1 VFLRFLTGR
10 LLGTAPVL
18 VILSIGVFLMLHL
31 TPGDPVQIMLGQD
44 ADAGAIAALRAELGL
59 DQPLPIQYAR
69 WVANVV
75 RGDLGRSI
83 RTNQP
88 VAEAIV
94 SRLPVTIELSVLALA
109 LSLAIGL
116 PAGVVAAIKRNGNA
130 DLASTGLAL
139 AGVSLP
145 SFFLGI
151 LLILVFALWLR
162 WVPPSGYT
170 PLVQDPT
177 MNLRQMFMPALALG
191 AALAGIVARLTRSS
205 LLEVLGADYMRTA
218 RAKGLS
224 EARSVVGHGLKN
236 ALLPVV
242 TVVGLQVGALLGG
255 AILIETIFALPGI
268 GRLAVDSIFARDFP
282 MVQGV
287 VLFLAFVRVVSNL
300 VADLLYGRLDPRIS
314 YA

>member
-1 VFLRFLTGR
+1 MFLRFVSGR

-44 ADAGAIAALRAELGL
+44 ADPAAIAALRAQLGL

-69 WVANVV
+69 WVSNVV

-94 SRLPVTIELSVLALA
+94 SRLPVTFELSVLALV

-116 PAGVVAAIKRNGNA
+116 PAGIVAAIRRNSSA

-139 AGVSLP
+139 VGVSLP

-170 PLVQDPT
+170 PLGQDAF
-177 MNLRQMFMPALALG
+177 MNLKQMFMPAVALG
-191 AALAGIVARLTRSS
+191 AALAGVIARLTRSS
-205 LLEVLGADYMRTA
+205 LLEVLGTDYMRTA

-224 EARSVVGHGLKN
+224 EVGSVVGHGLKN
-236 ALLPVV
+236 AMLPVV

-282 MVQGV
+282 IVQGV
-287 VLFLAFVRVVSNL
+287 VLFLALVRVASNL
-300 VADLLYGRLDPRIS
+300 IADLLYARLDPRIS
-314 YA
+314 SA

>member
-1 VFLRFLTGR
+1 MLRFIGGR
-10 LLGTAPVL
+10 LLGTVPVI

-44 ADAGAIAALRAELGL
+44 ADPQAVAALRAELGL
-59 DQPLPIQYAR
+59 DQPLPIQYVR
-69 WVANVV
+69 WAGNALH
-75 RGDLGRSI
+75 GDLGRSI

-88 VAEAIV
+88 VTDAIV
-94 SRLPVTIELSVLALA
+94 SRLPVTLELSLVAL
-109 LSLAIGL
+109 LISLLIGL
-116 PAGVVAAIKRNGNA
+116 PAGMLAAIRRNSSL
-130 DLASTGLAL
+130 DLASTGVAL
-139 AGVSLP
+139 VGVSLP

-170 PLVQDPT
+170 PLIQDPA
-177 MNLRQMFMPALALG
+177 MNFKQMLMPAIALG
-191 AALAGIVARLTRSS
+191 AALAGIVARLMRSS

-224 EARSVVGHGLKN
+224 EPASVIGHAVQN

-282 MVQGV
+282 IVQGV
-287 VLFLAFVRVVSNL
+287 VLFLALVRVLSNL
-300 VADLLYGRLDPRIS
+300 IADLLYGRLDPRI
-314 YA
+314 AHG

>member
-1 VFLRFLTGR
+1 MLGFIGGR
-10 LLGTAPVL
+10 LLGTVPVI

-44 ADAGAIAALRAELGL
+44 ADPQAVAALRAELGL
-59 DQPLPIQYAR
+59 DQSLPIQYVR
-69 WVANVV
+69 WAGNVLH
-75 RGDLGRSI
+75 GDLGRSI

-88 VAEAIV
+88 VTDAIV
-94 SRLPVTIELSVLALA
+94 SRLPVTLELSLVAL
-109 LSLAIGL
+109 LISLVIGL
-116 PAGVVAAIKRNGNA
+116 PAGMLAAIRRNSSL
-130 DLASTGLAL
+130 DLASTGVAL
-139 AGVSLP
+139 VGVSLP

-170 PLVQDPT
+170 PLIQDPA
-177 MNLRQMFMPALALG
+177 MNLKQMLMPAIALG
-191 AALAGIVARLTRSS
+191 AALAGIVARLMRSS

-224 EARSVVGHGLKN
+224 EPASVIRHGVQN

-282 MVQGV
+282 IVQGV
-287 VLFLAFVRVVSNL
+287 VLFLALVRVLSNL
-300 VADLLYGRLDPRIS
+300 IADLLYGRLDPRI
-314 YA
+314 AHG

>member
-1 VFLRFLTGR
+1 MLRFIGGR
-10 LLGTAPVL
+10 LLGTVPVL
-18 VILSIGVFLMLHL
+18 LILSLGVFLMLHL

-44 ADAGAIAALRAELGL
+44 ADPQSIAALRSELGL
-59 DQPLPIQYAR
+59 DQPLPVQYAR
-69 WVANVV
+69 WVGNLV

-83 RTNQP
+83 RTHQP
-88 VAEAIV
+88 VMEAIV
-94 SRLPVTIELSVLALA
+94 TRLPVTIELSLVSLII
-109 LSLAIGL
+109 SLAIGL
-116 PAGVVAAIKRNGNA
+116 PSGVVAASRRNTSV
-130 DLASTGLAL
+130 DVASTGLAL

-170 PLVQDPT
+170 PFVHDPA
-177 MNLRQMFMPALALG
+177 MNLKQMFMPAVALG
-191 AALAGIVARLTRSS
+191 AALAGIVARLMRSS
-205 LLEVLGADYMRTA
+205 LLEVLDTDYMRTA

-224 EARSVVGHGLKN
+224 QQAVLLGHGLKN

-282 MVQGV
+282 IVQGV
-287 VLFLAFVRVVSNL
+287 VLFLALVRVLSNL
-300 VADLLYGRLDPRIS
+300 IADLLYGQLDPRITR
-314 YA
+314 A

>member
-1 VFLRFLTGR
+1 MLRFIGGR
-10 LLGTAPVL
+10 LLGTVPVI

-44 ADAGAIAALRAELGL
+44 ADPQAVAALRAELGL
-59 DQPLPIQYAR
+59 DQPLPIQYVR
-69 WVANVV
+69 WAGNALH
-75 RGDLGRSI
+75 GDLGRSI

-88 VAEAIV
+88 VTDAIV
-94 SRLPVTIELSVLALA
+94 SRLPVTLELSLVAL
-109 LSLAIGL
+109 LISLLIGL
-116 PAGVVAAIKRNGNA
+116 PAGLLAAIRRNSSL
-130 DLASTGLAL
+130 DLASTGVAL
-139 AGVSLP
+139 VGVSLP

-162 WVPPSGYT
+162 WLPPSGYT
-170 PLVQDPT
+170 PLIQDPA
-177 MNLRQMFMPALALG
+177 MNVKQMLMPAIALG
-191 AALAGIVARLTRSS
+191 AALAGIVARLMRSS

-224 EARSVVGHGLKN
+224 EPASVIGHAVQN

-282 MVQGV
+282 IVQGV
-287 VLFLAFVRVVSNL
+287 VLFLALVRVLSNL
-300 VADLLYGRLDPRIS
+300 IADLLYGRLDPRI
-314 YA
+314 AHG

>member
-130 DLASTGLAL
+130 DLASTGLAI

>member
-1 VFLRFLTGR
+1 MLRFIGGR
-10 LLGTAPVL
+10 LLGTLPVIL
-18 VILSIGVFLMLHL
+18 ILSIGVFLMLHL

-44 ADAGAIAALRAELGL
+44 ADPQSIAALRAELGL
-59 DQPLPIQYAR
+59 DQPLPVQYVR
-69 WVANVV
+69 WASNALH
-75 RGDLGRSI
+75 GDLGRSI

-88 VAEAIV
+88 VTDAIV
-94 SRLPVTIELSVLALA
+94 SRLPVTIELSLVAL
-109 LSLAIGL
+109 LISLVIGL
-116 PAGVVAAIKRNGNA
+116 PAGMLAAIRRNSPV
-130 DLASTGLAL
+130 DLASTGVAL
-139 AGVSLP
+139 IGVSLP

-170 PLVQDPT
+170 PLVQDPA
-177 MNLRQMFMPALALG
+177 MNLKQMVMPAVALG
-191 AALAGIVARLTRSS
+191 AALAGIVARLMRSS
-205 LLEVLGADYMRTA
+205 LLEVLGTDYMRTA

-224 EARSVVGHGLKN
+224 DQASVIRHGVRN

-282 MVQGV
+282 VVQGV
-287 VLFLAFVRVVSNL
+287 VLFLALVRILSNL
-300 VADLLYGRLDPRIS
+300 VADLLYGRLDPRI
-314 YA
+314 AHG

>member
-1 VFLRFLTGR
+1 M
-10 LLGTAPVL
+10 L
-18 VILSIGVFLMLHL
+18 VILSVGVFLMLHL

-44 ADAGAIAALRAELGL
+44 ADPQSVAAVRAELGL
-59 DQPLPIQYAR
+59 DQPLPVQYVR
-69 WVANVV
+69 WVGNVL

-83 RTNQP
+83 RTHQP
-88 VAEAIV
+88 VMEAITA
-94 SRLPVTIELSVLALA
+94 RLPVTLELSVVSLVV
-109 LSLAIGL
+109 SLAIGL
-116 PAGVVAAIKRNGNA
+116 PAGVVAATRRNTPL

-139 AGVSLP
+139 VGVSLP

-151 LLILVFALWLR
+151 LLILVFALGLR

-170 PLVQDPT
+170 PFGQDPL
-177 MNLRQMFMPALALG
+177 MNLKQMCMPALALG
-191 AALAGIVARLTRSS
+191 AALAGIVARLMRSS
-205 LLEVLGADYMRTA
+205 LLDVLSAEYMRSA

-224 EARSVVGHGLKN
+224 ESAAVVRHGLKN

-282 MVQGV
+282 IVQGV
-287 VLFLAFVRVVSNL
+287 VLFLALVRVLSNL
-300 VADLLYGRLDPRIS
+300 AADLLYGRLDPRI
-314 YA
+314 AHG

>member
-1 VFLRFLTGR
+1 MLRFIGGR
-10 LLGTAPVL
+10 LLGTVPVI

-44 ADAGAIAALRAELGL
+44 ADPQAVAALRAELGL
-59 DQPLPIQYAR
+59 DQPLPIQYVR
-69 WVANVV
+69 WAGNALQ
-75 RGDLGRSI
+75 GDLGRSI

-88 VAEAIV
+88 VTDAIV
-94 SRLPVTIELSVLALA
+94 SRLPVTLELSLVAL
-109 LSLAIGL
+109 LISLFIGL
-116 PAGVVAAIKRNGNA
+116 PAGMLAAIRRNSSL
-130 DLASTGLAL
+130 DLASTGVAL
-139 AGVSLP
+139 VGVSLP

-170 PLVQDPT
+170 PLIQDPA
-177 MNLRQMFMPALALG
+177 MNLKQMLMPAIALG
-191 AALAGIVARLTRSS
+191 AALAGIVARLMRSS

-224 EARSVVGHGLKN
+224 EPASVIRHGVQN

-282 MVQGV
+282 IVQGV
-287 VLFLAFVRVVSNL
+287 VLFLALVRVLSNL
-300 VADLLYGRLDPRIS
+300 VADLLYGRLDPRI
-314 YA
+314 AHG

>member
-1 VFLRFLTGR
+1 MLRFIGGR
-10 LLGTAPVL
+10 LLGTVPVI

-44 ADAGAIAALRAELGL
+44 ADPQAVAALRAELGL
-59 DQPLPIQYAR
+59 DQPLPIQYVR
-69 WVANVV
+69 WAGNALH
-75 RGDLGRSI
+75 GDLGRSI

-88 VAEAIV
+88 VTEAIV
-94 SRLPVTIELSVLALA
+94 SRLPVTLELSLVAL
-109 LSLAIGL
+109 LVSLLIGL
-116 PAGVVAAIKRNGNA
+116 PAGMLAAIRRNSSL
-130 DLASTGLAL
+130 DLASTGVAL
-139 AGVSLP
+139 VGVSLP

-170 PLVQDPT
+170 PLIQDPGL
-177 MNLRQMFMPALALG
+177 NLKQMLMPAIALG
-191 AALAGIVARLTRSS
+191 AALAGIVARLMRSS

-224 EARSVVGHGLKN
+224 EPASVIRHGVRN

-282 MVQGV
+282 IVQGV
-287 VLFLAFVRVVSNL
+287 VLFLALVRVLSNL
-300 VADLLYGRLDPRIS
+300 IADLLYGRLDPRI
-314 YA
+314 AHG

>member
-1 VFLRFLTGR
+1 LLRFLSRR
-10 LLGTAPVL
+10 LLGTVPVL

-44 ADAGAIAALRAELGL
+44 ASPSAIAALRAELGL
-59 DQPLPIQYAR
+59 DQPLPIQYVR
-69 WVANVV
+69 WMGNVM

-88 VAEAIV
+88 VTEAIV
-94 SRLPVTIELSVLALA
+94 SRLPVTIELSLWSLL
-109 LSLAIGL
+109 LSLVIGL
-116 PAGVVAAIKRNGNA
+116 PAGVVAATRRNSGV

-139 AGVSLP
+139 VGISLP

-170 PLVQDPT
+170 PFFEDPLQ
-177 MNLRQMFMPALALG
+177 NVKQMFMPALALG

-205 LLEVLGADYMRTA
+205 LLEVLGTDYMRTA

-224 EARSVVGHGLKN
+224 DAASVVGHGLKN

-242 TVVGLQVGALLGG
+242 TVIGLQVGALLGG

-282 MVQGV
+282 IVQGV
-287 VLFLAFVRVVSNL
+287 VLFLALVRVVANL
-300 VADLLYGRLDPRIS
+300 VADLLYARLDPRI
-314 YA
+314 ANA

>member
-1 VFLRFLTGR
+1 VLRFIGAR
-10 LLGTAPVL
+10 LLGTVPVVL
-18 VILSIGVFLMLHL
+18 ILSIGVFLMLHL

-44 ADAGAIAALRAELGL
+44 ADPQAIATLRAELGL
-59 DQPLPIQYAR
+59 DQPLAVQYVR
-69 WVANVV
+69 WASNALH
-75 RGDLGRSI
+75 GDLGRSI

-88 VAEAIV
+88 VTEAIV
-94 SRLPVTIELSVLALA
+94 SRLPVTIELSLAA
-109 LSLAIGL
+109 LVISLVIGL
-116 PAGVVAAIKRNGNA
+116 PAGMLAAIRRNSSL
-130 DLASTGLAL
+130 DLASTGVAL
-139 AGVSLP
+139 VGVSLP

-170 PLVQDPT
+170 PLIQDPA
-177 MNLRQMFMPALALG
+177 MNIRQMLMPAIALG
-191 AALAGIVARLTRSS
+191 AALAGIVARLMRSS

-224 EARSVVGHGLKN
+224 EPASLIGHGVQN

-282 MVQGV
+282 IVQGV
-287 VLFLAFVRVVSNL
+287 VLFLALVRVLSNL
-300 VADLLYGRLDPRIS
+300 IADALYGRLDPRI
-314 YA
+314 AHG

>member
-1 VFLRFLTGR
+1 M
-10 LLGTAPVL
+10 L
-18 VILSIGVFLMLHL
+18 VILSVGVFLMLHL

-44 ADAGAIAALRAELGL
+44 ADPQSVSALRAELGL
-59 DQPLPIQYAR
+59 DQPLPVQYVR
-69 WVANVV
+69 WVGNLL

-83 RTNQP
+83 RTHQP
-88 VAEAIV
+88 VMEAIT
-94 SRLPVTIELSVLALA
+94 SRLPVTLELSIVSLVV
-109 LSLAIGL
+109 SLAIGL
-116 PAGVVAAIKRNGNA
+116 PAGVVAATRRNTPL

-151 LLILVFALWLR
+151 LLILVFALGLR

-170 PLVQDPT
+170 PLGQDPL
-177 MNLRQMFMPALALG
+177 MNLKQMAMPALALG

-205 LLEVLGADYMRTA
+205 LLDVLGAEYMRSA

-224 EARSVVGHGLKN
+224 ESAAVVRHGLKN

-282 MVQGV
+282 IVQGV
-287 VLFLAFVRVVSNL
+287 VLFLALVRILSNL
-300 VADLLYGRLDPRIS
+300 LADLLYARLDPRI
-314 YA
+314 ALA

>member
-1 VFLRFLTGR
+1 VLRYVGGQ
-10 LLGTAPVL
+10 LLGTLPVL
-18 VILSIGVFLMLHL
+18 LILSVGVFLMLHL
-31 TPGDPVQIMLGQD
+31 TPGDPVDIMLGQD
-44 ADAGAIAALRAELGL
+44 ATPEARTALRAELGL

-69 WVANVV
+69 WLANVI

-83 RTNQP
+83 RTHQP
-88 VAEAIV
+88 VLEAIV
-94 SRLPVTIELSVLALA
+94 SRLPVTIELSLLALF

-116 PAGVVAAIKRNGNA
+116 PAGVLAAVRRNSSL
-130 DLASTGLAL
+130 DLASTGVAL
-139 AGVSLP
+139 VGVSLP

-170 PLVQDPT
+170 PMVQDPL
-177 MNLRQMFMPALALG
+177 MNLKQMFMPALALG
-191 AALAGIVARLTRSS
+191 AALAGIVARLMRSS
-205 LLEVLGADYMRTA
+205 LLEILGTDYMRTA
-218 RAKGLS
+218 HAKGLS
-224 EARSVVGHGLKN
+224 RQDAVVTHGLKN

-282 MVQGV
+282 IVQGV
-287 VLFLAFVRVVSNL
+287 VLFLALVRIASNL
-300 VADLLYGRLDPRIS
+300 GADLLYARLDPRIS
-314 YA
+314 FT

>member
-1 VFLRFLTGR
+1 
-10 LLGTAPVL
+10 
-18 VILSIGVFLMLHL
+18 MLHL

-44 ADAGAIAALRAELGL
+44 ATPSAIAALRAELGL
-59 DQPLPIQYAR
+59 DQPLPIQYVR
-69 WVANVV
+69 WMGNVV
-75 RGDLGRSI
+75 HGDLGRSI

-88 VAEAIV
+88 VTEAIV
-94 SRLPVTIELSVLALA
+94 SRLPVTIELSLWSLL

-116 PAGVVAAIKRNGNA
+116 PAGVVAVTRRNSGV

-139 AGVSLP
+139 VGISLP

-170 PLVQDPT
+170 PFLQDPLQ
-177 MNLRQMFMPALALG
+177 NVKQMFMPALALG
-191 AALAGIVARLTRSS
+191 AALAGIIARLTRSS
-205 LLEVLGADYMRTA
+205 LLEVLGTDYMRTA

-224 EARSVVGHGLKN
+224 DGSSVIGHGLKN

-242 TVVGLQVGALLGG
+242 TVIGLQVGALLGG

-282 MVQGV
+282 IVQGV
-287 VLFLAFVRVVSNL
+287 VLFLALVRVVANL
-300 VADLLYGRLDPRIS
+300 VADLLYARLDPRI
-314 YA
+314 ANA

>member
-1 VFLRFLTGR
+1 MFLRFLGGR

-18 VILSIGVFLMLHL
+18 VILSVGVFLMLHL

-44 ADAGAIAALRAELGL
+44 ADPGAVAALRAELGL

-69 WVANVV
+69 WVADAV

-88 VAEAIV
+88 VTEAIV
-94 SRLPVTIELSVLALA
+94 SRLPVTIELSVLALV

-116 PAGVVAAIKRNGNA
+116 PAGVVAAIRRNTSV

-139 AGVSLP
+139 VGVSLP

-170 PLVQDPT
+170 PLVLDPL
-177 MNLRQMFMPALALG
+177 MNVKQMFMPALALG

-205 LLEVLGADYMRTA
+205 LLEVLGTDYMRTA

-224 EARSVVGHGLKN
+224 EAASVVGHGLKN

-242 TVVGLQVGALLGG
+242 TVVGLQVGAVLGG

-287 VLFLAFVRVVSNL
+287 VLFLALVRVVSNL
-300 VADLLYGRLDPRIS
+300 IADLLYARLDPRIS

>member
-1 VFLRFLTGR
+1 VLRFIGGR
-10 LLGTAPVL
+10 LLGTLPVIL
-18 VILSIGVFLMLHL
+18 ILSIGVFLMLHL

-44 ADAGAIAALRAELGL
+44 ADPQAIAALRAELGL
-59 DQPLPIQYAR
+59 DQPLPVQYVR
-69 WVANVV
+69 WASNALH
-75 RGDLGRSI
+75 GDLGRSI

-88 VAEAIV
+88 VTDAIV
-94 SRLPVTIELSVLALA
+94 SRLPVTIELSLVAL
-109 LSLAIGL
+109 LISLVIGL
-116 PAGVVAAIKRNGNA
+116 PAGMLAAIRRNSPV
-130 DLASTGLAL
+130 DLASTGVAL
-139 AGVSLP
+139 IGVSLP

-170 PLVQDPT
+170 PLVQDPA
-177 MNLRQMFMPALALG
+177 MNLKQMVMPAVALG
-191 AALAGIVARLTRSS
+191 AALAGIVARLMRSS
-205 LLEVLGADYMRTA
+205 LLEVLGTDYMRTA

-224 EARSVVGHGLKN
+224 DQASVIGHGVRN

-282 MVQGV
+282 VVQGV
-287 VLFLAFVRVVSNL
+287 VLFLALVRVLSNL
-300 VADLLYGRLDPRIS
+300 VADLLYGRLDPRI
-314 YA
+314 AHG

>member
-1 VFLRFLTGR
+1 VFLRFLGGR

-18 VILSIGVFLMLHL
+18 VILSVGVFLMLHL

-44 ADAGAIAALRAELGL
+44 ADPGAVAALRAELGL

-69 WVANVV
+69 WVANAV

-88 VAEAIV
+88 VTEAIV
-94 SRLPVTIELSVLALA
+94 SRLPVTIELSVLALV

-116 PAGVVAAIKRNGNA
+116 PAGVVAAIRRNTSV

-139 AGVSLP
+139 VGVSLP

-170 PLVQDPT
+170 PLVLDPL
-177 MNLRQMFMPALALG
+177 MNVKQMFMPALALG

-205 LLEVLGADYMRTA
+205 LLEVLGTDYMRTA

-224 EARSVVGHGLKN
+224 EAASVVGHGLKN

-242 TVVGLQVGALLGG
+242 TVVGLQVGAVLGG

-287 VLFLAFVRVVSNL
+287 VLFLALVRVVSNL
-300 VADLLYGRLDPRIS
+300 IADLLYARLDPRIS